1 MGKTVT
7 YKISSSSLNWTYTL
21 DVTALAD
28 FTYTGGTQQYCV
40 TSYRQNAQGEKEAA
54 EWTAQYA
61 EDGTTWTDTKPV
73 WLTAFT
79 ASGTGGEFAQPC
91 DATVEAQTGISNDLH
106 ENALKAAT
114 AKDRKPHRI
123 TFPTTPGEYC

>member
-7 YKISSSSLNWTYTL
+7 YKISSSSLNWTYSL
-21 DVTALAD
+21 MSLPWPILHIPVV
-28 FTYTGGTQQYCV
+28 QQYCV

-114 AKDRKPHRI
+114 AKGIGNH
-123 TFPTTPGEYC
+123 TV

>member
-61 EDGTTWTDTKPV
+61 EDGTT
-73 WLTAFT
+73 
-79 ASGTGGEFAQPC
+79 
-91 DATVEAQTGISNDLH
+91 
-106 ENALKAAT
+106 
-114 AKDRKPHRI
+114 
-123 TFPTTPGEYC
+123 